1 MSVFFLLNKKPSLF
15 HELLGKIISMSS
27 KSWRCLELERDKVD
41 EILQQGIYGPKE
53 IKPEERKRFLGTL
66 RERIVVAL
74 TQAQVRDNSVN
85 TELEK
90 IIKENPKAHLYLN
103 GQIEYPTLS
112 KYLKMAG
119 KVGIQFTIVNNQDV
133 ETDIGLVVAYDHAID
148 KEEIFI
154 KKVLKY
160 EGIDTKQEDSGFFDK
175 LKKLF

>member
-1 MSVFFLLNKKPSLF
+1 
-15 HELLGKIISMSS
+15 MSS
-27 KSWRCLELERDKVD
+27 KSWRCLKLERNKVD

-85 TELEK
+85 TELER
-90 IIKENPKAHLYLN
+90 IMKENAKAHLYLN
-103 GQIEYPTLS
+103 GQIEYETLS
-112 KYLKMAG
+112 RFLKMARNIG
-119 KVGIQFTIVNNQDV
+119 MQFTIVNNQDV

-160 EGIDTKQEDSGFFDK
+160 EDKGTKQEDNGFFDK

>member
-1 MSVFFLLNKKPSLF
+1 M
-15 HELLGKIISMSS
+15 
-27 KSWRCLELERDKVD
+27 D

-66 RERIVVAL
+66 RERIVLAL

-85 TELEK
+85 SELEK
-90 IIKENPKAHLYLN
+90 IMKENAKAHLFLN
-103 GQIEYPTLS
+103 GQIEYQTLS
-112 KYLKMAG
+112 KFLKMAG
-119 KVGIQFTIVNNQDV
+119 KIGMQFTIVNNQDV

-160 EGIDTKQEDSGFFDK
+160 QEKETNQNDSGFFDK

>member
-1 MSVFFLLNKKPSLF
+1 M
-15 HELLGKIISMSS
+15 
-27 KSWRCLELERDKVD
+27 ERNKVD

-90 IIKENPKAHLYLN
+90 VMKENSKAQLYLN
-103 GQIEYPTLS
+103 GQMEYPTLS
-112 KYLKMAG
+112 KYLKMAS
-119 KVGIQFTIVNNQDV
+119 KVGMQFTIVNNQEV

-148 KEEIFI
+148 KDEIFI
-154 KKVLKY
+154 KQVLKY
-160 EGIDTKQEDSGFFDK
+160 EEKEADKEGSGFFDK

>member
-1 MSVFFLLNKKPSLF
+1 
-15 HELLGKIISMSS
+15 
-27 KSWRCLELERDKVD
+27 LERNKVD

-66 RERIVVAL
+66 RERVVVAL

-90 IIKENPKAHLYLN
+90 VMKENSKAQLYLN
-103 GQIEYPTLS
+103 GQMEYPTLS
-112 KYLKMAG
+112 KYLKMAR
-119 KVGIQFTIVNNQDV
+119 KVGMQFTIVNNQDV

-148 KEEIFI
+148 KDEIFI
-154 KKVLKY
+154 KQVLKY
-160 EGIDTKQEDSGFFDK
+160 EEKEANQEGSGFFDK

>member
-1 MSVFFLLNKKPSLF
+1 V
-15 HELLGKIISMSS
+15 
-27 KSWRCLELERDKVD
+27 ERNKVD

-85 TELEK
+85 AELEK
-90 IIKENPKAHLYLN
+90 IMKENTKAHLYLN
-103 GQIEYPTLS
+103 GQLEYETLS
-112 KYLKMAG
+112 KFLKIARKMG
-119 KVGIQFTIVNNQDV
+119 MQFTIVNNQDV
-133 ETDIGLVVAYDHAID
+133 ETDIGLVVAYDHAIE

-160 EGIDTKQEDSGFFDK
+160 EGIDTKQQDSGILGK

>member
-1 MSVFFLLNKKPSLF
+1 LPLF
-15 HELLGKIISMSS
+15 HDLLGKIISMSS
-27 KSWRCLELERDKVD
+27 ENWRCFKLERNKVD

-85 TELEK
+85 AELEK
-90 IIKENPKAHLYLN
+90 VMKENSKAHLYLN
-103 GQIEYPTLS
+103 GQVEYPTLS
-112 KYLKMAG
+112 KYLKMAREMG
-119 KVGIQFTIVNNQDV
+119 MQFTIVNNQDV

-160 EGIDTKQEDSGFFDK
+160 EEKEADKEGSGFFDK

>member
-1 MSVFFLLNKKPSLF
+1 
-15 HELLGKIISMSS
+15 MSS
-27 KSWRCLELERDKVD
+27 KGWRCFKLERNKVD

-85 TELEK
+85 AELEK
-90 IIKENPKAHLYLN
+90 VMKENSKAQLYLN
-103 GQIEYPTLS
+103 GQMEYSTLS
-112 KYLKMAG
+112 KYLKMARKAG
-119 KVGIQFTIVNNQDV
+119 MQFTIVNNQDV

-160 EGIDTKQEDSGFFDK
+160 EEKEADKEGSGFFDK